1 MPVRRKAREAYVWM
15 WLPDAT
21 EPIVAG
27 LIRRERGRYV
37 FNYGRSFL
45 SRADAVPIFT
55 PELPLRRGLIAPA
68 PGLTMAGCLRDAA
81 PDAWGRRVIVNE
93 LFGAKGAAAEVDAVD
108 EMTYLLRS
116 GSDRVGA
123 LDFQTSATDYAPR
136 LGGVVTIGELLSLS
150 ERIEAG
156 APITP
161 ALERAALHGSSLG
174 GARPKAA
181 IDAVDGKFIAKF
193 SSSADVVN
201 VVKWEFIAMRLAQR
215 LGLDVA
221 DVRLVRAAGKDVL
234 LVRRFDRVSGET
246 GWARRA
252 MVSGLTLL
260 GLDEMMAR
268 YASYEDLAT
277 IMRARFVEPKATL
290 RELFGRLVFNIL
302 CGNTDDHARNHAAFW
317 DGETLRLT
325 PAYDICP
332 QDRSGGEASQAMKI
346 LGDAASSRLAT
357 CLEAAPQFLLSRSQ
371 AREIM
376 TAQVEGVR
384 RHFRAVADE
393 ADLGEIETR
402 RLWRRVFLNPY
413 ALEGVPHE
421 IVAAALG

>member
-1 MPVRRKAREAYVWM
+1 MSAARGPREAYVWM
-15 WLPDAT
+15 WLPGAS
-21 EPIVAG
+21 EPVVAG
-27 LIRRERGRYV
+27 LISREGGRYV

-45 SRADAVPIFT
+45 EREEAVPIFM
-55 PELPLRRGLIAPA
+55 PELPLRRGVIAPA
-68 PGLTMAGCLRDAA
+68 PGLTMPGCLRDAA
-81 PDAWGRRVIVNE
+81 PDAWGRRVIVND
-93 LFGAKGAAAEVDAVD
+93 LFGAKGAAADVDVVD
-108 EMTYLLRS
+108 ELTFLLRS

-123 LDFQTSATDYAPR
+123 LDFQTSATVYEPR
-136 LGGVVTIGELLSLS
+136 LGGVASIEELLGLS

-181 IDAVDGKFIAKF
+181 IDAADGKFIAKF

-201 VVKWEFIAMRLAQR
+201 VVKWEFVAMRLAWR
-215 LGLDVA
+215 LGLEVA
-221 DVRLVRAAGKDVL
+221 EVRLVRAAGKDVL
-234 LVRRFDRVSGET
+234 LVRRFDRVDGET
-246 GWARRA
+246 GWTRRA

-268 YASYEDLAT
+268 YASYEDLAA
-277 IMRARFVEPKATL
+277 IVRARFVEPRATL

-317 DGETLRLT
+317 DGTNLRLT

-346 LGDAASSRLAT
+346 VGDTASSKLAT
-357 CLEAAPQFLLSRSQ
+357 CLEAAPQFLLSRPQ
-371 AREIM
+371 AQAIM

-384 RHFRAVADE
+384 RHFRVVADE
-393 ADLGEIETR
+393 AGLSEIDMR

-413 ALEGVPHE
+413 ALEGAPAE
-421 IVAAALG
+421 MIAAARD

>member
-1 MPVRRKAREAYVWM
+1 MPEAREAYVWM
-15 WLPDAT
+15 YLPGAT
-21 EPIVAG
+21 EPVVAG
-27 LIRRERGRYV
+27 LIQRERRRYV

-45 SRADAVPIFT
+45 DRTDAVPIFM
-55 PELPLRRGLIAPA
+55 PELPLRRGVIAPA

-93 LFGAKGAAAEVDAVD
+93 LFGAKGAAADIDAVD
-108 EMTYLLRS
+108 ELTYLLQS

-123 LDFQTSATDYAPR
+123 LDFQTSATVYAPR
-136 LGGVVTIGELLSLS
+136 LGGVASIEDLLGLS

-161 ALERAALHGSSLG
+161 ALERVALHGSSLG

-181 IDAVDGKFIAKF
+181 IDAADGKFIAKF

-201 VVKWEFIAMRLAQR
+201 VVKWEFVAMRLAQR

-221 DVRLVRAAGKDVL
+221 EVRLVRAARKDVL
-234 LVRRFDRVSGET
+234 LVRRFDRVRGDA
-246 GWARRA
+246 GWARKA

-277 IMRARFVEPKATL
+277 IIRARFVEPKATL

-317 DGETLRLT
+317 DGEALYLT

-346 LGDAASSRLAT
+346 VGDAASSRLAI
-357 CLEAAPQFLLSRSQ
+357 CLEAAPQFLLSRVQ

-376 TAQVEGVR
+376 TEQVECVR
-384 RHFRAVADE
+384 RHFRAAADD
-393 ADLGEIETR
+393 AGLSEIERR

-413 ALEGVPHE
+413 ALEGAPAE
-421 IVAAALG
+421 TIAAARD